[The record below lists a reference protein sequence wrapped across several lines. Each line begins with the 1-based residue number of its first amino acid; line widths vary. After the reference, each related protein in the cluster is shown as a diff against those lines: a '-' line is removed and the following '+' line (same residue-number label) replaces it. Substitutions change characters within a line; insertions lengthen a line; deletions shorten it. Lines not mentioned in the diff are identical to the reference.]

1 MKNDCVTPR
10 KPGHGCLIQ
19 WILSAGVALLSLA
32 LAAAPVG
39 AQTLLSPVGAS
50 KFKSFRI
57 PTNNSQP
64 EGITLG
70 PDGNMWFAEAA
81 ANQIGRIDPKGKIT
95 EFVVPQSGS
104 APTDIVAG
112 ADGALWFTE
121 ASGFPEGIGRVTTS
135 GVFTGFA
142 PKCAG
147 GQPCVVGG
155 IPVNSLTPTGIA
167 ATPDGLIW
175 FTDRG
180 FNSIVKLDPA
190 TGIMTFF
197 VIPST
202 GSPPT
207 AGQPT
212 AITLGPDGAL
222 WFCEGLTEMIGSMT
236 EAGLFTLFGP
246 VTGPN
251 DPINITTGPDG
262 NLWFVNKFDNIIGR
276 VTPSGGITEFTVPT
290 ANAQPQAITAG
301 PDGNLYFTETNI
313 DMIVQ
318 ITPSGVFTDV
328 QAIKPAGGPPA
339 MPFGIAGDAARN
351 LWITENRDNKIS
363 RLPIP

>member
-19 WILSAGVALLSLA
+19 WILSVDVALLSLV

-39 AQTLLSPVGAS
+39 AQTLLSPVGIS
-50 KFKSFRI
+50 QFKSFRI

-70 PDGNMWFAEAA
+70 PDGNMWF
-81 ANQIGRIDPKGKIT
+81 
-95 EFVVPQSGS
+95 
-104 APTDIVAG
+104 
-112 ADGALWFTE
+112 TE

-135 GVFTGFA
+135 GVFTGFV

-190 TGIMTFF
+190 TEIMTFF
-197 VIPST
+197 VIPSN
-202 GSPPT
+202 
-207 AGQPT
+207 GQP
-212 AITLGPDGAL
+212 
-222 WFCEGLTEMIGSMT
+222 
-236 EAGLFTLFGP
+236 
-246 VTGPN
+246 
-251 DPINITTGPDG
+251 
-262 NLWFVNKFDNIIGR
+262 
-276 VTPSGGITEFTVPT
+276 
-290 ANAQPQAITAG
+290 
-301 PDGNLYFTETNI
+301 
-313 DMIVQ
+313 
-318 ITPSGVFTDV
+318 
-328 QAIKPAGGPPA
+328 
-339 MPFGIAGDAARN
+339 
-351 LWITENRDNKIS
+351 
-363 RLPIP
+363 